1 MGNQVRFLEG
11 VGRDKIADLYRAADV
26 FALASRHEM
35 MPIAVLE
42 ALASGLPV
50 ACNDTPTLRWM
61 VGAAGELNDIAAGG
75 NLAAQ
80 LENLARPAK
89 RAALAA
95 EARSHA
101 QANFSTGAVVGTNP
115 GDVSESRRGDALTS
129 PRISVT
135 HSGL

>member
-1 MGNQVRFLEG
+1 MLGNRVRFLEG
-11 VGRDKIADLYRAADV
+11 ISRDKISRTLYRAADV

-61 VGAAGELNDIAAGG
+61 VGPAGELNDIAQAG

-80 LENLARPAK
+80 LENLANPTR
-89 RAALAA
+89 RAALST
-95 EARSHA
+95 EARNQA
-101 QANFSTGAVVGTNP
+101 EANFSTAAVVEQIRAMYAKIAGET
-115 GDVSESRRGDALTS
+115 A
-129 PRISVT
+129 
-135 HSGL
+135 